1 MGDEKIFT
9 ARFKVEDDGSIV
21 LDKISG
27 KLVDVGV
34 KGQESLGKISSSLSI
49 IKLDSLINLG
59 ERAFGVGQ
67 KIYGMAKSIA
77 SGTNEIERMS
87 KISGLTTDTYQKLA
101 YAAKMTDVDVESL
114 GKGMKILAGHMDDAR
129 KGSTEAVTLFQSI
142 GVSTLDASGKTK
154 GFDEILRNLADRF
167 KSMPDGVQKVALAT
181 DLFGK
186 SGQNL
191 IPMLN
196 QGRTGLR
203 GFYEEAQRLGI
214 VLSDSVIVKG
224 GEAEMKFKKLDA
236 QIEAM
241 KLRLAPTA
249 LAIAGFF
256 ASIVEDARKAGDYI
270 ERVAKKI
277 EEASSR
283 SIAAQEA
290 WQQKRGYPERGTL
303 TQQMGLGKTSGDIG
317 RGLEAMGESAPL
329 AYMRQSEEAIKAVA
343 KALEKAAEQEM
354 KLNVFYADDVELLK
368 QANREVDRRSK
379 ALDIMEQLG
388 IKTKPGAEREIKD
401 IEEKFKSLLGQ
412 GFSTEEIGQAR
423 AKIEEQVKAV
433 GEKYKTPSGWKAE
446 GEEGGVRVWSSVKTD
461 EMTRNVSEM
470 VENSIKEI
478 NRMQKQIE
486 QVTKGPTKI
495 EIDMTAFDSANQAVE
510 QLRKKLD
517 DISRQNFPI
526 HISIASEDLAGGR
539 IAEVIEDNLIT
550 RYENKSSRLR
560 TIIEKNIEGVI
571 HYSNE

>member
-27 KLVDVGV
+27 KLVDVGI

-59 ERAFGVGQ
+59 ERAFGVGE

-87 KISGLTTDTYQKLA
+87 KISGLASDTYQKLA

-114 GKGMKILAGHMDDAR
+114 GKGMKILAGHMDDVR
-129 KGSTEAVTLFQSI
+129 KGSSEAVNLFQSI

-154 GFDEILRNLADRF
+154 GFDEILGNLADRF

-196 QGRTGLR
+196 QGRTGLKE
-203 GFYEEAQRLGI
+203 FYEEAKRLGI
-214 VLSDSVIVKG
+214 VLSDSVIAKG
-224 GEAEMKFKKLDA
+224 GEAEMTFKKLEA
-236 QIEAM
+236 QIQAM
-241 KLRLAPTA
+241 KLGLAPTA
-249 LAIAGFF
+249 LAVAGFF
-256 ASIVEDARKAGDYI
+256 ASIVEDARKAGDNI

-277 EEASSR
+277 EEAGSR
-283 SIAAQEA
+283 SRAAQEA
-290 WQQKRGYPERGTL
+290 WQAKRGYPERGTL

-317 RGLEAMGESAPL
+317 RGLEAMAESAPP
-329 AYMRQSEEAIKAVA
+329 AYMRQSEAALKAIATATEKIIEDNYKLSDLYDYQSNVLKGQAKYLEDREKAMGL
-343 KALEKAAEQEM
+343 LEK
-354 KLNVFYADDVELLK
+354 LGLK
-368 QANREVDRRSK
+368 TEV
-379 ALDIMEQLG
+379 
-388 IKTKPGAEREIKD
+388 GAKREIED
-401 IEEKFKSLLGQ
+401 VMAQYRLLGTL
-412 GFSTEEIGQAR
+412 GLKPEEMGQAR
-423 AKIEEQVKAV
+423 VKIEEQLKAA

-486 QVTKGPTKI
+486 QITKGPTKI
-495 EIDMTAFDSANQAVE
+495 EIDMTAFTSANQAVRE
-510 QLRKKLD
+510 LRKELAD
-517 DISRQNFPI
+517 LSNQVVTITINQRVIGENGI
-526 HISIASEDLAGGR
+526 VESIE
-539 IAEVIEDNLIT
+539 ENLVR
-550 RYENKSSRLR
+550 RYENKQSRLR
-560 TIIEKNIEGVI
+560 SSLEKSSFGE
-571 HYSNE
+571 